1 VSFSTGFATY
11 SIIVLPIP
19 KGIMDCSVV
28 NSTTNANELF
38 CFFTPSYSVEVSW
51 SATRVADESL
61 VKVASGIVAV

>member
-1 VSFSTGFATY
+1 VSFSTAFATY
-11 SIIVLPIP
+11 GIVIFPVP
-19 KGIMDCSVV
+19 KKLTDCSVI